1 MFRRDFRKHGS
12 SLHSPLIRAFIF
24 APLVLAS
31 FVCLFGQGH
40 VQPSARHEQPIDDL
54 LKQASKF
61 NRGSEYLKAEEI
73 LRQVS
78 LRAPERT
85 DVKLELALALARQRL
100 LLSAYEIAYPI
111 AEAEPKN
118 ARAFTVLGTILLNAG
133 RFREARALLYNA
145 ILLDRREHL
154 AWAGYGLLDFYE
166 NNLNESIANLREAVH
181 RAPNEPDYHFALAQ
195 VTARAERYAEAAEA
209 YRSFLRVSE
218 NTDKDRRDRI
228 QGLIR
233 FLSFLGQNSKLY
245 DSVGRDE
252 TTVDFELV
260 GNRPILQVR
269 INKKPENL
277 RFVLDTGSGITVLSS
292 ETARRLKIKPITR
305 GGHARGIGGDGK
317 FEIVYG
323 FLNELSLG
331 DVRMKNIPVYIREFN
346 PDANRYDGY
355 IGLGL
360 ISKFLTTID
369 YGEQTISLKRRDS
382 QTNVTSAAGIT
393 LPLRLTSSG
402 FLSGEVLLE
411 GIDQPLNFIVDT
423 GASVS
428 VISER
433 IANSDAISRF
443 NNGRRMR
450 VVGSAGVAENV
461 PAFSLP
467 KVTFGQQSRRN
478 LTAIALDL
486 DLINEA
492 SGFEQSGILGGN
504 FLNNYRLTFDFR
516 NSLLTFVPVRQDVD

>member
-1 MFRRDFRKHGS
+1 MCIS
-12 SLHSPLIRAFIF
+12 VS
-24 APLVLAS
+24 
-31 FVCLFGQGH
+31 GQNTS
-40 VQPSARHEQPIDDL
+40 PSAAKRDLPVDEL
-54 LKQASKF
+54 LKQAAKF
-61 NRGSEYLKAEEI
+61 NRGSEYPKAEEI

-78 LRAPERT
+78 LRAPERS

-118 ARAFTVLGTILLNAG
+118 ARAFSVLGTILLNAG

-145 ILLDRREHL
+145 IVLDRREHL
-154 AWAGYGLLDFYE
+154 AWASYGLLDFYE

-218 NTDKDRRDRI
+218 NTDKDRRERI

-245 DSVGRDE
+245 ESVGRYE

-269 INKKPENL
+269 VNKKPENL

-292 ETARRLKIKPITR
+292 ETAKRLKIKPITR
-305 GGHARGIGGDGK
+305 GGHARGIGGDGR

-346 PDANRYDGY
+346 PDANKYDGY

-369 YGEQTISLKRRDS
+369 YGDQTFSLRRRD
-382 QTNVTSAAGIT
+382 TNQASTVSEGVT

-402 FLSGEVLLE
+402 FLSGEVLIE

-433 IANSDAISRF
+433 LSRSEAISRF
-443 NNGRRMR
+443 DKGRKMR
-450 VVGSAGVAENV
+450 VIGSAGVAENV

-478 LTAIALDL
+478 VTAIALDL

-504 FLNNYRLTFDFR
+504 FLNNFRLTFDFR
-516 NSLLTFVPVRQDVD
+516 NSLLTFVPIRQDVD